1 MNDFTL
7 AADPNCMDDSDPSSL
22 PIDLALKN
30 ILQEI
35 QPITDVV
42 QVPIIQALKRILAE
56 DLIATID
63 VPPAANSAMDGY
75 ALNSIDIPKEGLREL
90 VIIGT
95 SWAGNPF
102 EGDVTPGTSVRIM
115 TGGLVPN
122 GADTIVMQENTQVS
136 GDKISIDTRTIKGEH
151 VRSAGEDF
159 SKGDCI
165 ILAGTLLTPAHLGLI
180 ASLGMGNVNVFRKIR
195 AAFFLTG
202 DELCSLGDPLENGK
216 IYDSNRYT
224 LSGMLTHPGVELID
238 LGIAKDTRSAIEEI
252 MESAEKKS
260 DILITT
266 GGVSVGDADYIKE
279 VLEKRGAISFW
290 KVAMKPGR
298 PLAFG
303 KAGSTVF
310 FGLPGNPVSAMV
322 TFYQFVLPALKHL
335 MGNKDL
341 VLPSFKVVC
350 RSNLKKNS
358 GRVEFQRGILS
369 RTLAGEMVVNKT
381 GEQGSGILSSM
392 AEANCFII
400 LPFENDG
407 ITAGETVEVQ
417 PFFGLL

>member
-7 AADPNCMDDSDPSSL
+7 SADSTCMDDSDPSSL
-22 PIDLALKN
+22 PIDIALKN
-30 ILQEI
+30 ILEEI
-35 QPITDVV
+35 QPVNDVV
-42 QVPIIQALKRILAE
+42 QVPILQALNRVLAE

-75 ALNSIDIPKEGLREL
+75 ALNSIDIPKEGVREL

-102 EGDVTPGTSVRIM
+102 EGEVTSGTTVRIM
-115 TGGLVPN
+115 TGGLIPD
-122 GADTIVMQENTQVS
+122 GADTIVMQENTQITS
-136 GDKISIDTRTIKGEH
+136 DKISIDTRTIKGEH
-151 VRSAGEDF
+151 VRVAGEDF
-159 SKGDCI
+159 SKGDNI

-180 ASLGMGNVNVFRKIR
+180 ASLGMDNVNVFRKIR
-195 AAFFLTG
+195 VAFFLTG
-202 DELCSLGDPLENGK
+202 DELCSLGEPLEKGK

-224 LSGMLTHPGVELID
+224 LSGMLTHPGIELID
-238 LGIAKDTRSAIEEI
+238 LGTVKDTRSAIEEV
-252 MESAEKKS
+252 MERAENES

-279 VLEKRGAISFW
+279 ILEKRGVIRFW

-298 PLAFG
+298 PLG
-303 KAGSTVF
+303 KAGSSVF

-322 TFYQFVLPALKHL
+322 TFYQFVLPALKYL

-341 VLPSFKVVC
+341 VLPTFKVVC
-350 RSNLKKNS
+350 RSNLKKHS
-358 GRVEFQRGILS
+358 GRVEFQRGVLS
-369 RTLAGEMVVNKT
+369 RNLSGEMVVNKT

-400 LPFENDG
+400 LPYENDG

-417 PFFGLL
+417 PFLGLL